1 MGRTVRELL
10 DSMDAVEFQHWVTL
24 YQLDPWDE
32 QRADL
37 RAAQTTAMI
46 LSCHT
51 GKWQPPSDFL
61 PKYGAQQSEPMDDD
75 QLLLMG
81 MKMAAISAGR
91 T

>member
-10 DSMDAVEFQHWVTL
+10 DSMSAVEFQNWLAYAEV
-24 YQLDPWDE
+24 DPWDE

-46 LSCHT
+46 LSVNT
-51 GKWQPPSDFL
+51 GKWQAPSDFV
-61 PKYGAQQSEPMDDD
+61 PKYGPVNTEPMDDD

-81 MKMAAISAGR
+81 MKLAAMGGSG